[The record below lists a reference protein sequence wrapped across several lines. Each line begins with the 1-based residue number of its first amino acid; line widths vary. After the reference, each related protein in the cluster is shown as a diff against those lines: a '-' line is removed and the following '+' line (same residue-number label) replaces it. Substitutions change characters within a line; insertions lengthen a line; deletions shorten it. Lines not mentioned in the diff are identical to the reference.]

1 MGVELG
7 LELGRNGSERETG
20 KECEWEWNCV
30 GVDVVS

>member
-20 KECEWEWNCV
+20 KEWEWNCV